1 MGHRPMS
8 EFSNVPRVTISPNG
22 ISVPETEKI
31 LDGVLRDYNTA
42 FGGKLNVS
50 SVSTPQYVLSAETA
64 QAIALANADLAFT
77 LSQFD
82 PATAIGRFQDA
93 LARIWFL
100 TRNPGTATI
109 VTATCIG
116 QAGYSIPAGSKA
128 RDVYGNIYSSLE
140 TATFNE
146 LGVASVEF
154 ANEKTGAIPCSANS
168 LIYIEEAVFGWDSIT
183 NESPGVTG
191 TDVES
196 RAAFEARRYASAAQN
211 GKSTTQAIYGLLNS
225 LEGVI
230 AARVE
235 ENDTSDPKTIGVT
248 GYSLKPHSIY
258 VAVVGGQEDDIARA
272 IWTKKPGGVGTNGDV
287 SVIVPDTSYTGAQ
300 PEYEIRFV
308 RPTPVPVKFL
318 VTISQDSALGSDLS
332 DQIKAA
338 IVRQYAADNGNGRD
352 IIGATVYASRY
363 VGAVTA
369 ISESVNVISLKIGT
383 TTADS
388 DVVQTGI
395 DQMPVVSAENIILS
409 IQ

>member
-1 MGHRPMS
+1 MS

-82 PATAIGRFQDA
+82 PATSIGRFQDA

-128 RDVYGNIYSSLE
+128 RDVDGNIYSSLE

-154 ANEKTGAIPCSANS
+154 ANEKTGAIPCPANS

-300 PEYEIRFV
+300 PGYEIRFV